1 MNISAQHYDW
11 VRDYMKRRAAIVL
24 EADKKYLVYNRLLPV
39 ALKANLKTVDDLIS
53 RVMLSQDGGLTQE
66 LVDALTTNET
76 YFFRDVHPFDFM
88 RDTLFPEIIKRRAAS
103 RVIRIWSAASS
114 TGQEAYTM
122 AMVLRRHFPQTDGWR
137 FDILGTDLSTAALK
151 KASEG
156 VYTDMEVKRGLPDEY
171 RLRYFKPQGA
181 NWVIDPALRAM
192 VSFKQL
198 NLFTPW
204 TGLGPFDLVMLRNV
218 LIYFDAATRKEIV
231 SRVHRV
237 LEPSGVLMVGTSEI
251 IPYAETGYAREQ
263 TGATIFY
270 RATR

>member
-1 MNISAQHYDW
+1 MNISPQHYDW

-53 RVMLSQDGGLTQE
+53 RVMLSQDGSLTQD
-66 LVDALTTNET
+66 LIDALTTNET

-156 VYTDMEVKRGLPDEY
+156 VYTDMEVKRGLPEEY

-181 NWVIDPALRAM
+181 NWVIDPAVRAM

-263 TGATIFY
+263 SGMTIFY